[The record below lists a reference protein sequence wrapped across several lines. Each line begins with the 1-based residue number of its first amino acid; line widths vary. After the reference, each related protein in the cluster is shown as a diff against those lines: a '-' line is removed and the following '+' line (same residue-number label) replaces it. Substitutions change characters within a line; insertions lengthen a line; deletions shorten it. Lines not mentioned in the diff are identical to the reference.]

1 MHLKNAMFT
10 ILTLL
15 YLNHLHYDAF
25 SPPHTPAGVAIFS
38 TLCFYMKVDPCARII
53 LEGSFGLQFSSFPKN
68 RKWEAP

>member
-1 MHLKNAMFT
+1 MNLKNAMFT

-25 SPPHTPAGVAIFS
+25 SPPHTPADVAIFS

-53 LEGSFGLQFSSFPKN
+53 LEGSFGLQG
-68 RKWEAP
+68 